1 MRTGRDRQAGIEVM
15 RWTNDERGMTMLTFD
30 NSGAMAALDELD
42 DLLSDAKLAPEQI
55 ESIFKL
61 FDDTSQ
67 LFRVV
72 PNVDAAPAGGA
83 PGSTICFEPSERLG
97 NVLAALRAGE
107 VDRLFIGH
115 V

>member
-1 MRTGRDRQAGIEVM
+1 MTKD
-15 RWTNDERGMTMLTFD
+15 DERGKAMLTFD
-30 NSGAMAALDELD
+30 NSAAMAALDDLD